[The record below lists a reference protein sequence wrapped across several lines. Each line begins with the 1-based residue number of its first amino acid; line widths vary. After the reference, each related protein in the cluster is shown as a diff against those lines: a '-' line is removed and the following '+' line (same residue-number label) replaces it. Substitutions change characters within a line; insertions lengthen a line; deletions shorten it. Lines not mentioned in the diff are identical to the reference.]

1 MPRFEPFQG
10 LRYDLTRASADE
22 VTAPPYDVID
32 DELRAEL
39 GARHPDNVVHVDLP
53 LEIDGR
59 DRYDVAAET
68 FQRWQDEGILV
79 RDAAPALYAYS
90 LSYTDDAGV
99 DRETLGVIGALE
111 LSAPGEGG
119 ILAHEHTTPK
129 ARSDRLQM
137 LRSCRANLSAIW
149 GLSAAPGLTDML
161 RTGTPPAAEW
171 SADGVLHRM
180 WVIDDP
186 DTVDAICTSVGAV
199 PFVIADGHHRYE
211 TSLAYR
217 DERRDADGD
226 AGPADLVMV
235 YTVELAEE
243 NLTVRPIHRL
253 VNGLPDDIDIAAAL
267 EPWFEVTPIG
277 PASSLDA
284 SIAPTMTADGFLT
297 LLVSDHAWSL
307 VPRPEQFTGV
317 RDLDSSRLDAA
328 LGAVAPHELTFQH
341 GVDNVV
347 KRVLSG
353 DAQAGVLLRPAS
365 VGQILEVSNGG
376 ERMPPKTT
384 FFHPKLATGLVF
396 RSLQTAISP

>member
-10 LRYDLTRASADE
+10 LRYDLSRASAE
-22 VTAPPYDVID
+22 QVTAPPYDVID
-32 DELRAEL
+32 DELRSQL
-39 GARHPDNVVHVDLP
+39 GDRHPDNVVHVDLP
-53 LEIDGR
+53 LDVDGR
-59 DRYDVAAET
+59 DRYELAAET
-68 FQRWQDEGILV
+68 FERWQDDGVLR
-79 RDAAPALYAYS
+79 RDKAPSLYAYS
-90 LSYTDDAGV
+90 LTYTDDEGIE
-99 DRETLGVIGALE
+99 RETLGVIGALE

-149 GLSAAPGLTDML
+149 GLSAAPGLTDLL
-161 RTGTPPAAEW
+161 RTDAPPAAEW
-171 SADGVLHRM
+171 SAEGVLHKM
-180 WVIDDP
+180 WVLDDP
-186 DTVDAICTSVGAV
+186 DTLSAVCGAVSAV

-211 TSLAYR
+211 TSLTYR
-217 DERRDADGD
+217 DERREADGE

-253 VNGLPDDIDIAAAL
+253 IDGLPVDIDLAVAL
-267 EPWFEVTPIG
+267 DPWFEVTSIG
-277 PASSLDA
+277 PASGLDG
-284 SIAPTMTADGFLT
+284 SISATMAADGFLT
-297 LLVSDHAWSL
+297 LVVSDQAFRL
-307 VPRPEQFTGV
+307 DPRPGRFEGV

-328 LGAVAPHELTFQH
+328 LDGLGDHDLTFQH

-347 KRVLSG
+347 KRVLG
-353 DAQAGVLLRPAS
+353 GEVQAGVLLRPAS
-365 VGQILEVSNGG
+365 AAQILEISDGG

-396 RSLQTAISP
+396 RSL